1 MAKVLSAT
9 AATVL
14 VLATIFPAV
23 YTFVAFA

>member
-1 MAKVLSAT
+1 MAKVLSVT

-14 VLATIFPAV
+14 VLAAIFPAV